1 LFRGKTMDEEATIGD
16 LELAALISS
25 RICHDVIS
33 PVGAIA
39 NGLEMLDEEQDE
51 SMREQTMD
59 LIRKSARQASAKLQ
73 FARLAFGAAGS
84 AGAEIDLRDAER
96 VARDFVQGGKHTL
109 SWQGPP
115 VTLPKNKVK
124 LLLNLLAL
132 GVVALPRG
140 GTVNVE
146 INGEGPEVAFRVLAQ
161 GEPAR
166 LSEQV
171 TGLLAG
177 ANGMVLDAH
186 SIQPYYAGRV
196 AAAAGMTVTVEARD
210 KEVELKAA

>member
-1 LFRGKTMDEEATIGD
+1 
-16 LELAALISS
+16 
-25 RICHDVIS
+25 
-33 PVGAIA
+33 
-39 NGLEMLDEEQDE
+39 
-51 SMREQTMD
+51 
-59 LIRKSARQASAKLQ
+59 
-73 FARLAFGAAGS
+73 
-84 AGAEIDLRDAER
+84 
-96 VARDFVQGGKHTL
+96 
-109 SWQGPP
+109 
-115 VTLPKNKVK
+115 NKVK

-146 INGEGPEVAFRVLAQ
+146 IKGEGPEVAFRVLAQ

-171 TGLLAG
+171 TALLAG

-196 AAAAGMTVTVEARD
+196 AAAAGMTVTVETRD

>member
-1 LFRGKTMDEEATIGD
+1 MDEEATIGD

-96 VARDFVQGGKHTL
+96 VARDFVQGGKHIL

-146 INGEGPEVAFRVLAQ
+146 IKGEGPEVAFRVLAQ

-196 AAAAGMTVTVEARD
+196 AAAAGMTVTVETRD
-210 KEVELKAA
+210 KEVELRAV

>member
-1 LFRGKTMDEEATIGD
+1 
-16 LELAALISS
+16 
-25 RICHDVIS
+25 
-33 PVGAIA
+33 
-39 NGLEMLDEEQDE
+39 
-51 SMREQTMD
+51 
-59 LIRKSARQASAKLQ
+59 
-73 FARLAFGAAGS
+73 
-84 AGAEIDLRDAER
+84 
-96 VARDFVQGGKHTL
+96 VQGGKHTL

-196 AAAAGMTVTVEARD
+196 AAAAGMTVAVGARD

>member
-1 LFRGKTMDEEATIGD
+1 
-16 LELAALISS
+16 
-25 RICHDVIS
+25 
-33 PVGAIA
+33 
-39 NGLEMLDEEQDE
+39 
-51 SMREQTMD
+51 
-59 LIRKSARQASAKLQ
+59 
-73 FARLAFGAAGS
+73 
-84 AGAEIDLRDAER
+84 

-146 INGEGPEVAFRVLAQ
+146 IKGEGPQVAFRVLAQ

-196 AAAAGMTVTVEARD
+196 ATAAGMTVTVETRD
-210 KEVELKAA
+210 KEVELTAA

>member
-1 LFRGKTMDEEATIGD
+1 MDEEATIGD

-146 INGEGPEVAFRVLAQ
+146 IKGEGPQVAFRVLAQ

-196 AAAAGMTVTVEARD
+196 ATAAGMTVTVETRD
-210 KEVELKAA
+210 KEVELKAT

>member
-1 LFRGKTMDEEATIGD
+1 MDEEATIGD

-146 INGEGPEVAFRVLAQ
+146 IKGEGSGVAFRVLAQ

-196 AAAAGMTVTVEARD
+196 ATAAGMTVTVETRD

>member
-1 LFRGKTMDEEATIGD
+1 MDEEATIDD

-39 NGLEMLDEEQDE
+39 NGLEMLGEEQDE
-51 SMREQTMD
+51 SMREQTVD

-96 VARDFVQGGKHTL
+96 VARDFVQGGKHAL

-146 INGEGPEVAFRVLAQ
+146 IKGEGAQVAFRVLAQ

-210 KEVELKAA
+210 NEVELKAA